1 MGLVRRDTHILL
13 KAVLALET
21 GQLLVDLV
29 GLELAGAP
37 ANLDA
42 RPAVAIGRNALP
54 RPVLQGGGL
63 LFGLVKH
70 HVLEALG
77 RAQGGD
83 V

>member
-42 RPAVAIGRNALP
+42 RPAVAIGRNA
-54 RPVLQGGGL
+54 
-63 LFGLVKH
+63 
-70 HVLEALG
+70 
-77 RAQGGD
+77 
-83 V
+83 